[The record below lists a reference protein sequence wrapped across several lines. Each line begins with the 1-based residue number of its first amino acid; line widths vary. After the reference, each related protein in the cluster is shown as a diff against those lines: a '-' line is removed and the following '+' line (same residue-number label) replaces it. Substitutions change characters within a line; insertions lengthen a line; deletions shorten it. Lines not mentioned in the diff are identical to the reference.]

1 MWRQA
6 LSGVPRAAVGGVLLA
21 AAAAA
26 LFYGTRPLDAEL
38 ASLRERVT
46 RPRDLAGFVDV
57 ELAELLRRRPD
68 VRARGERSV
77 RPVGCPAAE
86 ALDAWSA
93 TESAALTL
101 TAADE
106 RFALAFDAARPDCD
120 GADCFETLHAETG
133 LSKEALVARLRELG
147 CAAGAGLEWLVRSE
161 RAALAFRFDEWGCL
175 AATST
180 LARDPRGLGWPEPA
194 PRPSRC
200 ALYPE
205 RYRLASSGSHWDVVG
220 TDPVV
225 ADLQSR
231 YPDYFAVI
239 LDPEAPEEPNLR
251 RLRDDLERPEVDR
264 RNFDALN
271 AVAIG
276 YFELNYRAQNDLG
289 GRHYLSDSFRAAK
302 LIAVPWRAYGEI
314 QDARLRDAILDF
326 FEDAATGEKLA
337 ARETAGRLERVIA
350 ALEPKEPDEAR
361 QRRIRRL
368 LRRLGSSS

>member
-1 MWRQA
+1 
-6 LSGVPRAAVGGVLLA
+6 VLLA
-21 AAAAA
+21 AVVAA
-26 LFYGTRPLDAEL
+26 LFYGTRPLDPEL
-38 ASLRERVT
+38 DGLRERVA
-46 RPRDLAGFVDV
+46 RPNDLAGLVDA
-57 ELAELLRRRPD
+57 ELAALLRQRPD
-68 VRARGERSV
+68 VQARGERST
-77 RPVGCPAAE
+77 RAAGCPTAGT
-86 ALDAWSA
+86 LGAWSA
-93 TESAALTL
+93 AETAALTIT
-101 TAADE
+101 TAGG
-106 RFALAFDAARPDCD
+106 RFAIAFDAAPPSCD

-133 LSKEALVARLRELG
+133 LSEEALVTRLRELG
-147 CAAGAGLEWLVRSE
+147 CAASAGLEWVVHSK
-161 RAALAFRFDEWGCL
+161 RAALALRFDEWGCL
-175 AATST
+175 SATSSM
-180 LARDPRGLGWPEPA
+180 ARDPRDVRWPKPA

-205 RYRLASSGSHWDVVG
+205 RYRLAGSGSHWDVVG

-225 ADLQSR
+225 ADLRPR

-271 AVAIG
+271 SVAIG

-289 GRHYLSDSFRAAK
+289 GRHYLSDSFRATK
-302 LIAVPWRAYGEI
+302 LVAVPWRAYGEI

-361 QRRIRRL
+361 RRRIRRL
-368 LRRLGSSS
+368 LRRLARGS